1 MVTATG
7 ERDHAEQEYESQE
20 HAEHTEQ
27 SAQAEQNEADQTE
40 ANAEGTQAEE
50 NTEPEQP
57 QLSLREQFAKDME
70 DAKNNVAT
78 ALVEVQRLD
87 TTPEERDEAIQTYME
102 ARKTEAALQAQEAEL
117 ETKEKRI
124 TACIQYNKAVAR
136 INKTL
141 GLADFEHH
149 YSPIAEDGTGGAVPT
164 EAKQRRSSSNT
175 SGASGEGSSPRSTVN
190 FIVDGIT
197 FNPPALMKQFG
208 DEKLDNPNGSNA
220 WANNKTHPKFYSS
233 VYVRLLKQGKTVE
246 ISLGE
251 YPAKSHTEF
260 DGWVDHHKARLG
272 WDATGEK
279 KSA

>member
-7 ERDHAEQEYESQE
+7 EKDTEEHGNETQEPG
-20 HAEHTEQ
+20 EHTEQ
-27 SAQAEQNEADQTE
+27 METDHTE
-40 ANAEGTQAEE
+40 ANVEGTQAEE
-50 NTEPEQP
+50 STEPEQP

-70 DAKNNVAT
+70 EAKTSVAT
-78 ALVEVQRLD
+78 ALKEVQRLD

-124 TACIQYNKAVAR
+124 TACIQYNKAVVR

-141 GLADFEHH
+141 GLEDFEHH
-149 YSPIAEDGTGGAVPT
+149 YTPIAEDGTGGAVPT

-175 SGASGEGSSPRSTVN
+175 GGASGEGSNPRSTAT

-220 WANNKTHPKFYSS
+220 WTNNKTHPKFYSS
-233 VYVRLLKQGKTVE
+233 VYVRLLKMGKTVE
-246 ISLGE
+246 IVLGE
-251 YPAKSHTEF
+251 FPAKSHTEF
-260 DGWVDHHKARLG
+260 DGWVDHHKTRLG
-272 WDATGEK
+272 WNAVGEK
-279 KSA
+279 KSSE

>member
-7 ERDHAEQEYESQE
+7 GMDSEEQEYQSQE
-20 HAEHTEQ
+20 RSEQ
-27 SAQAEQNEADQTE
+27 DEANQAEP
-40 ANAEGTQAEE
+40 NAENTQTEE

-70 DAKNNVAT
+70 EAKTSVAT
-78 ALVEVQRLD
+78 ALTEVQRLD
-87 TTPEERDEAIQTYME
+87 TTPEQRDEAIQTYME
-102 ARKTEAALQAQEAEL
+102 ARKTEAALQTQEAEL

-124 TACIQYNKAVAR
+124 TACVQINKMTAR
-136 INKTL
+136 VLKTL
-141 GLADFEHH
+141 GIEDFEYH
-149 YSPIAEDGTGGAVPT
+149 YTPIAEDGTGGAAPA

-175 SGASGEGSSPRSTVN
+175 GGTSGEGTNPRSTVT
-190 FIVDGIT
+190 FIVDGVT

-233 VYVRLLKQGKTVE
+233 VYVRLLKMGKTVE
-246 ISLGE
+246 ISLGD

-279 KSA
+279 KSSA